1 MQGKIL
7 IQKSEK
13 VKIIKIVLGASILVF
28 SGYRFFNI
36 TNPSPFFVTYPGI
49 VVLLIGVITIL
60 MGVLNKGDS
69 KITRTIEVGIGIT
82 AIVIALFIFVV
93 FHDDITSRS
102 SWLLFIFIIIQGV
115 RFIATG
121 IIDRSKVK
129 AIRISKIMIG
139 IMLITLIG
147 LLYPDVPIIMIS
159 GLLSTNILLIGIE
172 IISGAV
178 GNKIAKSS

>member
-1 MQGKIL
+1 M

-36 TNPSPFFVTYPGI
+36 TNPLPFFVTHSGI
-49 VVLLIGVITIL
+49 VVLLIGIITIL

-93 FHDDITSRS
+93 FHDDVTSRS
-102 SWLLFIFIIIQGV
+102 SWLLFLFIIIQGV
-115 RFIATG
+115 RFIGTG
-121 IIDRSKVK
+121 ITDRSKVK
-129 AIRISKIMIG
+129 AIRIPKIMIG

-159 GLLSTNILLIGIE
+159 GLLSTNMLLIGIE

>member
-1 MQGKIL
+1 M

-82 AIVIALFIFVV
+82 AIVIALFVFVV
-93 FHDDITSRS
+93 FHDDVPTRS
-102 SWLLFIFIIIQGV
+102 SWLLFLFIIIQGV
-115 RFIATG
+115 RFIGTG
-121 IIDRSKVK
+121 ITDRSKAK

-139 IMLITLIG
+139 IMLVTLIG

-178 GNKIAKSS
+178 GKKIAKSS